1 MYECHAKFHLLYL
14 WPDERD
20 HDDVPEV
27 GVQPEGPDQGRGGE
41 HPHLEWQSHRPRGRR
56 TTRGT
61 SSWTQDKT
69 SSSPSPSRA
78 RGARDVTSG
87 RTGRLPG
94 EPARGGAPYLPRR
107 DSCGTATLLH
117 GGGFDYVIV
126 VNLIIFINK
135 FMLRALLFFFE
146 PILSHMRTTSP

>member
-1 MYECHAKFHLLYL
+1 MSCKISLVIFMT
-14 WPDERD
+14 WWTRSRWCSW
-20 HDDVPEV
+20 
-27 GVQPEGPDQGRGGE
+27 GRSTAGGTWSRARRRTSSSRVTIT
-41 HPHLEWQSHRPRGRR
+41 PTRGRR

-61 SSWTQDKT
+61 SSWTPDKT

-78 RGARDVTSG
+78 RGARDVTRG

-117 GGGFDYVIV
+117 GGGFDYFIID
-126 VNLIIFINK
+126 NLVIFINK

-146 PILSHMRTTSP
+146 PILSHTICPRTAR